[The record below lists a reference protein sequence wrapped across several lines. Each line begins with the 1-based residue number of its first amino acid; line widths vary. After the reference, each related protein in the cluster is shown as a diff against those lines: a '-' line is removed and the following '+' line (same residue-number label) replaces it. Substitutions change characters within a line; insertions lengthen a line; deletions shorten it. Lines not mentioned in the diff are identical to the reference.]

1 MDTKLIAPTQDI
13 TTRNKGSGL
22 PVGKGQECFEGGH
35 QLLDGSIKVAGQWC
49 CGRFQIVQQ
58 FSRLIRL
65 RKICFRNLKLCVDI

>member
-1 MDTKLIAPTQDI
+1 M
-13 TTRNKGSGL
+13 RVVGL

-58 FSRLIRL
+58 FSRFSTS
-65 RKICFRNLKLCVDI
+65 KNLFSKFESLKF